1 MCAIMR
7 KIYPKQARVA
17 FVAAIALG
25 ASVSAQAGDGW
36 LTSFEEAKKQAAESK
51 KDILMDFTGS
61 DWCHWCVKLDEEV
74 FNTDHFKAEGT
85 KQFVL
90 LKLDFPNDKSKV
102 TEAEQ
107 KQNKELAQKF
117 GIRGYPTILL
127 TDASGKKYAQTG
139 YQPGG
144 PEAYLK
150 HLTELKA
157 DAQAFDDLIA
167 KAGSATGIE
176 RAKLLDQALDTRDP
190 RSLFESH
197 ADVVSEIEK
206 LDADG
211 AAGLKGKY
219 GLQRAKGELGA
230 KLNELFQKQDFE
242 GMLGAVNEVID
253 TYKPT
258 GTDLQEMLFH
268 RMSILALNEK
278 PAEAKAALAEL
289 TEIDPEADVVKSAT
303 MQLERMTQM
312 LKQMKEKKGQ
322 PAPAPAK

>member
-1 MCAIMR
+1 MR
-7 KIYPKQARVA
+7 KTYPKQARVA
-17 FVAAIALG
+17 FAAAIALG
-25 ASVSAQAGDGW
+25 ASVTAQAGDGW
-36 LTSFEEAKKQAAESK
+36 LTSFEEAKKQAAEGK

-74 FNTDHFKAEGT
+74 FNTEKFKAEGT
-85 KQFVL
+85 KAFVL

-107 KQNKELAQKF
+107 AQNKELAEKF

-127 TDASGKKYAQTG
+127 ADATGKEFARTG

-144 PEAYLK
+144 PEAYLT

-157 DAQAFDDLIA
+157 GAEAFDDLIGKA
-167 KAGSATGIE
+167 KAAEGIE

-197 ADVVSEIEK
+197 ADVVAEIEK

-211 AAGLKGKY
+211 AAGLKSKY
-219 GLQRAKGELGA
+219 GLQRAKGELGSQ
-230 KLNELFQKQDFE
+230 LNALFQKQDFD
-242 GMLGAVNEVID
+242 GMLAAVNSVID

-268 RMSILALNEK
+268 RMSILALSEK
-278 PAEAKAALAEL
+278 ATEAQATLDEL
-289 TEIDPEADVVKSAT
+289 TKIDPEADVVKAAT
-303 MQLERMTQM
+303 MQLQRMTEMQKM
-312 LKQMKEKKGQ
+312 MKERAAK
-322 PAPAPAK
+322 PAPAPAAE